1 MAELRVDLDGI
12 RLNTMVVV
20 RLLARAGKHLVAVTK
35 GCAGDVRV
43 AGAMLE
49 AGAVALADTR
59 DAHLRCLREAFPGTE
74 LHRIYLPSFS
84 SPSVLGDI
92 NYVSSI
98 DAAGRVAEQGRPSSP
113 CGVMVQEETGDL
125 REGVPAEALLPLLE
139 AVSADPR
146 LELLGLATNY
156 ACFDGDAAGRGASVE
171 TLVEAVR
178 GARIAG
184 FEVPRVS
191 GGNSSLLSLLA
202 DGVGLPSEI
211 SELRCGEALLLGRE
225 ALWYRPLPDCRRDAV
240 LLRAEVLE
248 SYTKK
253 NDTKKNAPGPRLVLG
268 LGHQDIGV
276 GQVEFLSSELR
287 EIGRS
292 SDYMVVGVAP
302 GASSVPRPGDIV
314 EMLPGY
320 VAMTTAW
327 MSPFVEVLIG

>member
-1 MAELRVDLDGI
+1 MAELRVDLAGI
-12 RLNTMVVV
+12 RHNTMVVV
-20 RLLARAGKHLVAVTK
+20 GLLARAGMHLVAVTK
-35 GCAGDVRV
+35 GCVGDVRV
-43 AGAMLE
+43 AGAMLD

-59 DAHLRCLREAFPGTE
+59 DAHLRGLREAFPGAE

-84 SPSVLGDI
+84 LPSVLGDI

-98 DAAGRVAEQGRPSSP
+98 DAAACVAEQGRPSGRR
-113 CGVMVQEETGDL
+113 GVMVQVETGDL

-146 LELLGLATNY
+146 LELVGLATNY
-156 ACFDGDAAGRGASVE
+156 ACFDGDAAGMGASVE
-171 TLVEAVR
+171 ALVEAVR

-211 SELRCGEALLLGRE
+211 TELRCGEALLLGRE
-225 ALWYRPLPDCRRDAV
+225 ALWYRPLADCRRDAV

-253 NDTKKNAPGPRLVLG
+253 SAPGPRLVLG

-276 GQVEFLSSELR
+276 GQVEFLSPELR

-302 GASSVPRPGDIV
+302 GVSSVPRPGDIV

-327 MSPFVEVLIG
+327 MSSFVEVLID

>member
-12 RLNTMVVV
+12 RQNTAVVAG
-20 RLLARAGKHLVAVTK
+20 LLARVGMHLVAVTK
-35 GCAGDVRV
+35 GCVGDVRV
-43 AGAMLE
+43 AEAMLD

-59 DAHLRCLREAFPGTE
+59 DAHLRRLREAFPGAE

-84 SPSVLGDI
+84 TPSELGDV

-98 DAAGRVAEQGRPSSP
+98 EAATRVAEQGRPSDP
-113 CGVMVQEETGDL
+113 RGVMVQVETGDL

-146 LELLGLATNY
+146 LELVGLATNY
-156 ACFDGDAAGRGASVE
+156 ACFDGDAAGVGASVQA
-171 TLVEAVR
+171 LVEAVR
-178 GARIAG
+178 GARTAG

-202 DGVGLPSEI
+202 EEIGLPPEI
-211 SELRCGEALLLGRE
+211 TELRCGEALLLGQE
-225 ALWYRPLPDCRRDAV
+225 ALWYRPLSDCRLDAV

-253 NDTKKNAPGPRLVLG
+253 RASGPRLVLG
-268 LGHQDIGV
+268 IGHQDIGV
-276 GQVEFLSSELR
+276 GQVEFLSAELR

-292 SDYMVVGVAP
+292 SDYMVVDVAP
-302 GASSVPRPGDIV
+302 GTSSVPRPGDIV

>member
-1 MAELRVDLDGI
+1 MAELRVDLEGI
-12 RLNTMVVV
+12 RQNTMVVAGM
-20 RLLARAGKHLVAVTK
+20 LARVRMHLVAVTK
-35 GCAGDVRV
+35 GCVGDVRV
-43 AGAMLE
+43 ARAMLD

-59 DAHLRCLREAFPGTE
+59 DAHLRRLREAFPGVE
-74 LHRIYLPSFS
+74 IHRIYLPSFS
-84 SPSVLGDI
+84 TSFELGDI

-98 DAAGRVAEQGRPSSP
+98 EASTRVAEQGRPSGP
-113 CGVMVQEETGDL
+113 RGVMVQVETGDL
-125 REGVPAEALLPLLE
+125 REGVPAEHVLPLLE
-139 AVSADPR
+139 AALADPR

-156 ACFDGDAAGRGASVE
+156 ACFDGDVAGVGASVQA
-171 TLVEAVR
+171 LVETVR
-178 GARIAG
+178 GARTAG

-211 SELRCGEALLLGRE
+211 TELRCGEALLLGRE
-225 ALWYRPLPDCRRDAV
+225 ALRYRPLSDCRPDAV
-240 LLRAEVLE
+240 FLRAEVLE

-253 NDTKKNAPGPRLVLG
+253 SALGPRLVLG

-276 GQVEFLSSELR
+276 GQVEFLSPELR

-292 SDYMVVGVAP
+292 SDYMVVDVAP
-302 GASSVPRPGDIV
+302 GASAVPRPGDIV